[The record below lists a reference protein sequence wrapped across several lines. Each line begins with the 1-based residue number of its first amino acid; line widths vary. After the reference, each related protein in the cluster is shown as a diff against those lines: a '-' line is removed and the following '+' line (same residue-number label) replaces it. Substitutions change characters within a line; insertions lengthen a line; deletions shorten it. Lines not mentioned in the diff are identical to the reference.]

1 MCIRVNSEYTKIFKG
16 FFDDRLPDRCE
27 LNSFLKDECVSE
39 EDYLHAVNVWNMI
52 KMKAVGDY
60 HNLYLKTDDL
70 LLID

>member
-1 MCIRVNSEYTKIFKG
+1 MNALV
-16 FFDDRLPDRCE
+16 
-27 LNSFLKDECVSE
+27 